1 VQIDVTKIAPKCYQF
16 TAVDDCTKL
25 RVLRLYPNKKAE
37 SSVDFLGQLLDSFEF
52 PIQRIQTDWGT
63 EFLIN
68 LFQEE
73 LSVHYIKYRPIMP
86 RSPHLN
92 SKVERSQLTDKSE
105 FYSTIPKA
113 EKNIGLAQKLLE
125 WEYFYNNQRPHSSLN
140 GKTPY
145 EKYLEAIDVI
155 PFQTE
160 VTLKYWE
167 KRAEIFPRNTRD
179 YYRRQKT

>member
-1 VQIDVTKIAPKCYQF
+1 VGIF
-16 TAVDDCTKL
+16 
-25 RVLRLYPNKKAE
+25 
-37 SSVDFLGQLLDSFEF
+37 
-52 PIQRIQTDWGT
+52 
-63 EFLIN
+63 
-68 LFQEE
+68 
-73 LSVHYIKYRPIMP
+73 
-86 RSPHLN
+86 
-92 SKVERSQLTDKSE
+92 QLTDKSE